1 MRVALNCPIV
11 PLLPQTG
18 RMCLLETAVEGDE
31 ASFVAETTI
40 RDDNLFQD
48 GAGVGAWVGIEF
60 MAQCVAAWAGWRA
73 QLQGAAPPVGFLL
86 GTRAYQC
93 SRPLFLT
100 GETLRIEAVC
110 DYRADNGLGKFDC
123 TIAIAGEMVASAS
136 LTVFEPADAA
146 AYVKDSSHV

>member
-1 MRVALNCPIV
+1 MRTVLNCPIA
-11 PLLPQTG
+11 PFLPQTG

-31 ASFVAETTI
+31 TGFVAETTI
-40 RDDNLFQD
+40 RDDHLFHD
-48 GAGVGAWVGIEF
+48 GAGVGAWVGMEL

-73 QLQGAAPPVGFLL
+73 QMQGAEPPVGFLL

-93 SRPLFLT
+93 TRPAFLT
-100 GETLRIEAVC
+100 GDTLRIEAVC

-123 TIAIAGEMVASAS
+123 TIAITGETVASAS